1 MPIQGSPEIN
11 VQRLAELVR
20 LQQRENEDKRKWDD
34 EEEDEEVVE
43 AEQPVQLTQERPVSS
58 PSPPTACISP
68 PAPPSPGAGSSSG
81 SESGRE
87 EKRRRLDLL
96 LHKKFESVT
105 AGCGSPPSL
114 NHEPPSDLQ
123 PPRRGS
129 QGSGR
134 RKQAHPSSP
143 GPTSP
148 PSISLRPPAD
158 LFPPP
163 PAAAS
168 SPRERT
174 PTPLQPRDLSQR
186 TVSPDPPSSDEK
198 EAVRAQ
204 LLQMQMLQGL
214 SGLSQAQG
222 GLSNPLLYYTYY
234 TQMVAAMQAQ
244 QQKLLEAPQQ
254 VNNNHLPM
262 VKDLLSPLR
271 QSAVHRVKHDQ
282 DARNPYSRLPNLA
295 HSLSPSKHLL
305 VGGSP
310 SKELEEPRKRA
321 PRALTGRYVRTGTAA
336 SPHVLQILRKKIE
349 QRLKLKELL
358 GGDHVFFGGIKN
370 IKASPSKAKKKV

>member
-1 MPIQGSPEIN
+1 MLASGFVPRSSAVAAHLSQQQGPGVGEESIKPMDLSSGGLAALSSFLRCRAEPQGMPIQGSPEIN

-20 LQQRENEDKRKWDD
+20 LQQRENEDKRKWEE

-43 AEQPVQLTQERPVSS
+43 AEQPVQLTQESNRPGST
-58 PSPPTACISP
+58 PSPPAACISP

-114 NHEPPSDLQ
+114 TQDPPPDVQ

-148 PSISLRPPAD
+148 PSLSLRPPAD

-168 SPRERT
+168 SPR
-174 PTPLQPRDLSQR
+174 
-186 TVSPDPPSSDEK
+186 
-198 EAVRAQ
+198 
-204 LLQMQMLQGL
+204 
-214 SGLSQAQG
+214 
-222 GLSNPLLYYTYY
+222 
-234 TQMVAAMQAQ
+234 
-244 QQKLLEAPQQ
+244 
-254 VNNNHLPM
+254 
-262 VKDLLSPLR
+262 
-271 QSAVHRVKHDQ
+271 
-282 DARNPYSRLPNLA
+282 
-295 HSLSPSKHLL
+295 
-305 VGGSP
+305 
-310 SKELEEPRKRA
+310 
-321 PRALTGRYVRTGTAA
+321 
-336 SPHVLQILRKKIE
+336 
-349 QRLKLKELL
+349 
-358 GGDHVFFGGIKN
+358 
-370 IKASPSKAKKKV
+370 

>member
-1 MPIQGSPEIN
+1 MLAPGFVPRSTAVAAHLSQQQGPGVGEESIKPMDLSSGGLAALSSFLRCRAEPQGMPIQGSPEIN

-20 LQQRENEDKRKWDD
+20 LQQRESEDKRKWED
-34 EEEDEEVVE
+34 EEEDDEEVV
-43 AEQPVQLTQERPVSS
+43 EQPVQLTEESNRPTSS
-58 PSPPTACISP
+58 PSPPT

-105 AGCGSPPSL
+105 AGCGSPPSSL
-114 NHEPPSDLQ
+114 TQEPAPDLQ

-168 SPRERT
+168 SPR
-174 PTPLQPRDLSQR
+174 
-186 TVSPDPPSSDEK
+186 
-198 EAVRAQ
+198 
-204 LLQMQMLQGL
+204 
-214 SGLSQAQG
+214 
-222 GLSNPLLYYTYY
+222 
-234 TQMVAAMQAQ
+234 
-244 QQKLLEAPQQ
+244 
-254 VNNNHLPM
+254 
-262 VKDLLSPLR
+262 
-271 QSAVHRVKHDQ
+271 
-282 DARNPYSRLPNLA
+282 
-295 HSLSPSKHLL
+295 
-305 VGGSP
+305 
-310 SKELEEPRKRA
+310 
-321 PRALTGRYVRTGTAA
+321 
-336 SPHVLQILRKKIE
+336 
-349 QRLKLKELL
+349 
-358 GGDHVFFGGIKN
+358 
-370 IKASPSKAKKKV
+370 

>member
-1 MPIQGSPEIN
+1 MLAPGFVPRSTAVAAHLSQQQGPGVGEESIKPMDLSSGGLAALSSFLRCRAEPQGMPIQGSPEIN

-168 SPRERT
+168 SPR
-174 PTPLQPRDLSQR
+174 
-186 TVSPDPPSSDEK
+186 
-198 EAVRAQ
+198 
-204 LLQMQMLQGL
+204 
-214 SGLSQAQG
+214 
-222 GLSNPLLYYTYY
+222 
-234 TQMVAAMQAQ
+234 
-244 QQKLLEAPQQ
+244 
-254 VNNNHLPM
+254 
-262 VKDLLSPLR
+262 
-271 QSAVHRVKHDQ
+271 
-282 DARNPYSRLPNLA
+282 
-295 HSLSPSKHLL
+295 
-305 VGGSP
+305 
-310 SKELEEPRKRA
+310 
-321 PRALTGRYVRTGTAA
+321 
-336 SPHVLQILRKKIE
+336 
-349 QRLKLKELL
+349 
-358 GGDHVFFGGIKN
+358 
-370 IKASPSKAKKKV
+370 